1 MDADKIPQSAIIRSR
16 ADGDVFKRVNGKTKL
31 LSDFLNDKK
40 LSKPDKD
47 AVLVLAKGN
56 EILAILGLETA
67 DSVKIT
73 DTTKKIIHI
82 IKE

>member
-1 MDADKIPQSAIIRSR
+1 MDGDKIPRDAVVRQRN
-16 ADGDVFKRVNGKTKL
+16 DGDVFKRVNGKTKL

-47 AVLVLAKGN
+47 SLLVLANGN
-56 EILAILGLETA
+56 EILAVLGIETA

-73 DTTKKIIHI
+73 NTTEKIIHI